1 MIWNDKQ
8 PPNSVFFI
16 APEPI
21 CRPSGSLDLEQSL
34 SMFLFAHVYVF
45 SWSVVCW
52 VVGEN
57 SPTHISGGLRLV
69 ELDDRGD
76 RLSWFSASSRLAW
89 FFLFVWQQQAC
100 KREVRNQNV
109 SRGLTWQLYCNLLD
123 ESTSQVGLESE
134 EFEEMPPLDGR
145 NCGVT
150 LEKA

>member
-34 SMFLFAHVYVF
+34 SMFPFAHVYVF

-57 SPTHISGGLRLV
+57 SPTHISGGWRLV

-76 RLSWFSASSRLAW
+76 RLSRFSASSRLAW
-89 FFLFVWQQQAC
+89 FFCLCDSGKLAKEKSETKTC
-100 KREVRNQNV
+100 LEV
-109 SRGLTWQLYCNLLD
+109 
-123 ESTSQVGLESE
+123 
-134 EFEEMPPLDGR
+134 
-145 NCGVT
+145 
-150 LEKA
+150 